1 MQVYAFVGK
10 TGTGKSYNAQKV
22 AKSNGIDYII
32 DDAILIKNTKVI
44 AGRSAKTEANFI
56 ASVKAAIFLD
66 DTRKTE
72 MKHAIKKEN
81 PEKILILGTS
91 DEMVEKI
98 ATNLG
103 LGKINKT
110 IYIEDIATESQIKTA
125 RRSRV
130 EDGKHVVP
138 VPTLEIKKQFSGYFL
153 DSLKSFGIFN
163 KEDNSVT
170 YDTSEKT
177 IIRPT
182 YSYLGN
188 YTISD
193 NVINAI
199 ISYVVSRVEGVSRV
213 FKVVTQKYID
223 GMKLSIDIE
232 VKYGKNIPTL
242 SSEIRNTVIYAID
255 NATGINLFG
264 ININVKSISK

>member
-10 TGTGKSYNAQKV
+10 TGTGKSYNAQRV
-22 AKSNGIDYII
+22 AKENKINYII
-32 DDAILIKNTKVI
+32 DDAILIKNTKVV

-56 ASVKAAIFLD
+56 ASVKAAVFLD
-66 DTRKTE
+66 ENRRAE
-72 MKHAIKKEN
+72 MIQALKKEN

-91 DEMVEKI
+91 DDMVEKI
-98 ATNLG
+98 AANLK
-103 LGKINKT
+103 LGKIYKT
-110 IYIEDIATESQIKTA
+110 IYIQDIATDEQIKEA

-153 DSLKSFGIFN
+153 DSLKSFNFFGRDDDSVH
-163 KEDNSVT
+163 DN
-170 YDTSEKT
+170 SEKT

-199 ISYVVSRVEGVSRV
+199 ISHVVSRVDGVSKV
-213 FKVVTQKYID
+213 FKVVTEKYID
-223 GMKLSIDIE
+223 GMKLRNRYRDKIWK
-232 VKYGKNIPTL
+232 KYSKAF
-242 SSEIRNTVIYAID
+242 SRN
-255 NATGINLFG
+255 
-264 ININVKSISK
+264 S

>member
-10 TGTGKSYNAQKV
+10 TGTGKSYNAQRV
-22 AKSNGIDYII
+22 AKENKINYII
-32 DDAILIKNTKVI
+32 DDAILIKNTKVV

-56 ASVKAAIFLD
+56 ASVKAAVFLD
-66 DTRKTE
+66 ENRRAE
-72 MKHAIKKEN
+72 MIQALKKEN

-91 DEMVEKI
+91 DDMVEKI
-98 ATNLG
+98 AANLK
-103 LGKINKT
+103 LGKIYKT
-110 IYIEDIATESQIKTA
+110 IYIQDIATDDQIKEA

-153 DSLKSFGIFN
+153 DSLKSFNFFGRDDDSVH
-163 KEDNSVT
+163 DN
-170 YDTSEKT
+170 SEKT

-199 ISYVVSRVEGVSRV
+199 ISHVVSRVDGVSKV
-213 FKVVTQKYID
+213 FKVVTEKYID
-223 GMKLSIDIE
+223 GMKLRNRYRDKIWK
-232 VKYGKNIPTL
+232 KY
-242 SSEIRNTVIYAID
+242 SQAFSRN
-255 NATGINLFG
+255 
-264 ININVKSISK
+264 S

>member
-1 MQVYAFVGK
+1 MQIYAFVGK
-10 TGTGKSYNAQKV
+10 TGTGKSYNAQRV
-22 AKSNGIDYII
+22 ARSNDISYII
-32 DDAILIKNTKVI
+32 DDAILIKDTKVI

-66 DTRKTE
+66 EERKNE
-72 MKHAIKKEN
+72 MIKVIKREN

-91 DEMVEKI
+91 DDMVEKI
-98 ATNLG
+98 ATNLK
-103 LGKINKT
+103 LGKIDKT
-110 IYIEDIATESQIKTA
+110 IYIEEIASEGQIKEA

-153 DSLKSFGIFN
+153 DSLKSFNIFN
-163 KEDNSVT
+163 KDE
-170 YDTSEKT
+170 DTSDTLEKT

-199 ISYVVSRVEGVSRV
+199 ISYVVSRIDGVTKV
-213 FKVVTQKYID
+213 FKVNTLKYID
-223 GMKLSIDIE
+223 GMKLDIDIE
-232 VKYGKNIPTL
+232 IKYGHNIPNL
-242 SSEIRNTVIYAID
+242 SSTIRNAVIYAID

>member
-10 TGTGKSYNAQKV
+10 TGTGKSYNAQRV
-22 AKSNGIDYII
+22 AKENKINYII
-32 DDAILIKNTKVI
+32 DDAILIKNTKVV

-56 ASVKAAIFLD
+56 ASVKAAVFLD
-66 DTRKTE
+66 ENRRAE
-72 MKHAIKKEN
+72 MIQALKKEN

-91 DEMVEKI
+91 DDMVEKI
-98 ATNLG
+98 AANLK
-103 LGKINKT
+103 LGKIYKT
-110 IYIEDIATESQIKTA
+110 IYIQDIATDDQIKEA

-153 DSLKSFGIFN
+153 DSLKSFNFFGRDDDSVH
-163 KEDNSVT
+163 DN
-170 YDTSEKT
+170 SEKT

-199 ISYVVSRVEGVSRV
+199 ISHVVSRIDGVSKV
-213 FKVVTQKYID
+213 FKVVTEKYID
-223 GMKLSIDIE
+223 GMKLRNRYRDKIWK
-232 VKYGKNIPTL
+232 KYSKAF
-242 SSEIRNTVIYAID
+242 SRN
-255 NATGINLFG
+255 
-264 ININVKSISK
+264 S